1 APETVP
7 ETLPAARRRL
17 RRALS
22 FEVIPPRSATQAE
35 RMPQLLRFLDSLSPD
50 YLAVTSSAKSDWLRG
65 TADFIAEVTSTTTLR
80 PLAHLA
86 CTAGTESELLAWIDH
101 LLQVGV
107 RGFLAIRGDFPD
119 GETSVPPDHLPHADA
134 LVSLL
139 RRVEADNVA
148 CLAAGRPGEGL
159 DVLAAIQRN
168 GAAFAVTQLS
178 FHPTADSR
186 MRRRAA
192 HAGIAI
198 PIIPG
203 ILPIADARRLDTQAR
218 LSWLPVPAHL
228 LARFDG
234 VS

>member
-119 GETSVPPDHLPHADA
+119 GETSVPPEHLPHADA

-139 RRVEADNVA
+139 RRVASRTSTCSRPNSATAPISRSPSSSSTPPPTPGWDVA
-148 CLAAGRPGEGL
+148 PSTRASPSRSSPASSTSPPSSGCFRWPPSRYCRSRTTLSCAST
-159 DVLAAIQRN
+159 
-168 GAAFAVTQLS
+168 VTATS
-178 FHPTADSR
+178 
-186 MRRRAA
+186 
-192 HAGIAI
+192 
-198 PIIPG
+198 
-203 ILPIADARRLDTQAR
+203 
-218 LSWLPVPAHL
+218 PA
-228 LARFDG
+228 
-234 VS
+234 